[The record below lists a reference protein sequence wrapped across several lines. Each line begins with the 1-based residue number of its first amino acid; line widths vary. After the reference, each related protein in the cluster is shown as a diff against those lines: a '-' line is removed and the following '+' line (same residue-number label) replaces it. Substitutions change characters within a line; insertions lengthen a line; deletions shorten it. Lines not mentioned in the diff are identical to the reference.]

1 MQQLKFIILPGSYS
15 LCRLAA
21 NEQIPAWIFSS
32 SFYTVSRSAD
42 ELSVICESQYV
53 PENIQQSSQWKL
65 LKIDAVLDLSLT
77 GITARFSKPLADAGI
92 NLCVI
97 ATFDTD
103 YVMVKEEKIAAAI
116 ASLQSAGFAVVG

>member
-1 MQQLKFIILPGSYS
+1 MQKLKFIILPGIYS

-21 NEQIPAWIFSS
+21 DQPIPQWVFSS
-32 SFYTVSRSAD
+32 SFYSISKSAE
-42 ELSVICESQYV
+42 ELSIVCASRYV
-53 PENIQQSSQWKL
+53 PEHVQQSNNWKL

-77 GITARFSKPLADAGI
+77 GITAMFSKPLAQAGI

-103 YVMVKEEKIAAAI
+103 YVMVPEEKLFIATRA
-116 ASLQSAGFAVVG
+116 LQNEGFIVE

>member
-21 NEQIPAWIFSS
+21 DRQIPQWVFNSM
-32 SFYTVSRSAD
+32 FYTISKSAD
-42 ELSVICESQYV
+42 ELSIVCESKYV
-53 PENIQQSSQWKL
+53 PENIQQSNNWKL
-65 LKIDAVLDLSLT
+65 FRIDAVLDLSLT
-77 GITARFSKPLADAGI
+77 GITAKFSKPLAEAGV

-103 YVMVKEEKIAAAI
+103 YVMVQQEKLIIATEALRKE
-116 ASLQSAGFAVVG
+116 GFIVE